1 MAFPALYMTG
11 QRNDDL
17 NVYRFCLWIGNA
29 IFHACVSFWLP
40 IYIVAGY
47 PTEAFHLQG
56 TTIYTGLLMTMNCKV
71 IMETM
76 SWTMYSHGFIVFSLL
91 LFFFFLGVYP
101 LFTFLSWDM
110 VGITPVLL
118 SGIYWA
124 VFFLVPVANFL
135 VDLSL
140 KLYDHPPLFLMA
152 TKQQR
157 SFGNVA
163 WMKFYCPTDADILR
177 ERYVLKRLRAKVSC
191 GVSEAAKTQGMHE
204 PVDDRRGSVG
214 RTPDQ
219 LIADKK
225 AGVRNLTDVMYT
237 GFAYTSAESVGRGL
251 GARDIASLRVD
262 QFQQT
267 GKTDVITE
275 MRLHSAGHFV
285 PPPGVIADESDG
297 E

>member
-1 MAFPALYMTG
+1 
-11 QRNDDL
+11 
-17 NVYRFCLWIGNA
+17 
-29 IFHACVSFWLP
+29 
-40 IYIVAGY
+40 
-47 PTEAFHLQG
+47 
-56 TTIYTGLLMTMNCKV
+56 
-71 IMETM
+71 
-76 SWTMYSHGFIVFSLL
+76 
-91 LFFFFLGVYP
+91 
-101 LFTFLSWDM
+101 
-110 VGITPVLL
+110 
-118 SGIYWA
+118 
-124 VFFLVPVANFL
+124 
-135 VDLSL
+135 
-140 KLYDHPPLFLMA
+140 
-152 TKQQR
+152 
-157 SFGNVA
+157 
-163 WMKFYCPTDADILR
+163 MKFYCPTDADILR

>member
-1 MAFPALYMTG
+1 MAGWNFFLALPIIAIGIFDEDVSPEQAMAFPALYKTG

-118 SGIYWA
+118 S
-124 VFFLVPVANFL
+124 
-135 VDLSL
+135 S
-140 KLYDHPPLFLMA
+140 
-152 TKQQR
+152 
-157 SFGNVA
+157 